1 LGEAWY
7 DLTRFLI
14 HDLKYTKKIAYMAN
28 EPQPRT
34 WTFVTNHTQVLL
46 CIARDPGVRLRDV
59 AERVGITE
67 RAVQRI
73 VAELVEAGFVERRRV
88 GRRNE
93 YSVNREGAM
102 RHPAQLGHEVGE
114 LLDLLKAPGARA
126 A

>member
-1 LGEAWY
+1 MQ
-7 DLTRFLI
+7 
-14 HDLKYTKKIAYMAN
+14 YTKTIAHMAN
-28 EPQPRT
+28 EAPTRT

-59 AERVGITE
+59 AARVGITE

-102 RHPAQLGHEVGE
+102 RHPAQFGHEVGE
-114 LLDLLKAPGARA
+114 LLDLLKSPGARTA
-126 A
+126 